1 MSGRGNLLSLF
12 HKKTE
17 TSEISSSSGEHARDS
32 GLDADQSVSSGE
44 YRRIERENIASE
56 LASTFQNVNISIGR
70 GRANLLHSFQSE
82 SQQLRNEKNPSTF
95 STSLDDFDSPGHKKE
110 CVQAKNS
117 ALTCD
122 RSEIKTNISMDGDG
136 LFCPSTI
143 YGTKGTPVNLSC
155 NYIGVKSDPKKGVYL
170 YEVRFNPPVDSTHL
184 RMKYLNEHKN
194 QFGGAKTFDGSILY
208 LPILLERELTTYVSK
223 NVDNK
228 DIEIRLLFKKKES
241 LKNCIQLYNILFDRV
256 MKTLN
261 YVKFDR
267 KHFDPSRPKV
277 IPMAKL
283 EVWPGYVI
291 AVDEYDG
298 GLMLCCDVSHRLL
311 CQKTVLDMLIEIYQH
326 NKNNYQDKAKKYLVG
341 SIVLTRYNNRMYRID
356 DICFSQNP
364 HSEFETRTG
373 SHSYV
378 EYYKIHHNI
387 YIKDD
392 KQPLL
397 ISLKQMRKNKTVD
410 TENIQFCLIPE
421 LCYLTGLHDEIRS
434 DKKLM
439 REIATFTSVTPN
451 QRILA
456 LDKYIKNVSENKEA
470 KEILENWGLSL
481 FKNYHNAIGRKMDPE
496 QIFFANQ
503 CISAGHKAE
512 FSKDAI
518 SNEMLEVKHI
528 KSWILIHQK
537 SDVRSAKTFL
547 HNIER
552 CCEAFGMSICKPIII
567 SLEQDRVDTY
577 VDALRRN
584 ICTQT
589 QIVVCI
595 CPNSRDDRY
604 SAIKKICCSE
614 LPVASQ
620 VINSRTLSNETKN
633 RSIVQK
639 VILQMN
645 CKLGGS
651 LWTVKIPFKN
661 VMICG
666 IDSYHDPCQKG
677 NSVAALVA
685 SLNSSYTHWFSKAV
699 IQTKKEELVNGLTSS
714 FETALEC
721 YKTRNGYL
729 PENVIIYRDGVGDG
743 QLNLCAKYE
752 IPQFEEVCNKSIKIT
767 FIIVQKRNNTRFFS
781 KSNNNYENPFPGTVI
796 DKYITRSHMYDFFLV
811 SQMVRQGT
819 VSPTHFVVLRDDAN
833 YGPDIIQKLSYKL
846 CFLYYNWPGTV
857 RIPACCMYAHKM
869 AYLIGQSIQRDTA
882 SSLSEKLFYL

>member
-1 MSGRGNLLSLF
+1 MPGRGNLLSLF
-12 HKKTE
+12 HKETE
-17 TSEISSSSGEHARDS
+17 TSEVSSSSGEHAKDS

-44 YRRIERENIASE
+44 YRRIARDDIASE
-56 LASTFQNVNISIGR
+56 LASTIQNVSISIGR
-70 GRANLLHSFQSE
+70 GRANFLQSFQNE
-82 SQQLRNEKNPSTF
+82 SQQLKNEKETSTF
-95 STSLDDFDSPGHKKE
+95 SKLLDDSPGQKK
-110 CVQAKNS
+110 AKNS
-117 ALTCD
+117 AFTYG
-122 RSEIKTNISMDGDG
+122 RSEIKINNSMDG

-170 YEVRFNPPVDSTHL
+170 YEVRFNPPVDSIHL

-194 QFGGAKTFDGSILY
+194 RFGGAKTFDGSILY
-208 LPILLERELTTYVSK
+208 LPILLERELTTFVSK
-223 NVDNK
+223 NVENK

-256 MKTLN
+256 MKSLN

-326 NKNNYQDKAKKYLVG
+326 NKINYQDIAKKYLVG

-373 SHSYV
+373 SQSYV
-378 EYYKIHHNI
+378 EYYKNHHNI
-387 YIKDD
+387 YIKDG

-397 ISLKQMRKNKTVD
+397 ISLKQMRKEKTVN

-456 LDKYIKNVSENKEA
+456 LDKYFKNVSENDEA

-481 FKNYHNAIGRKMDPE
+481 FKNYHNAIGRKMDSE
-496 QIFFANQ
+496 QIYFANQ
-503 CISAGHKAE
+503 CILADHKAD
-512 FSKDAI
+512 FSKDVTN
-518 SNEMLEVKHI
+518 NEMLEVKHI
-528 KSWILIHQK
+528 KSWIVIHQK
-537 SDVRSAKTFL
+537 NDVRSAKAFL
-547 HNIER
+547 TNVER
-552 CCEAFGMSICKPIII
+552 CSEAFGMSICKPTIIT
-567 SLEQDRVDTY
+567 LEQDRVDTY

-584 ICTQT
+584 IRTQT

-595 CPNSRDDRY
+595 CPNIRDDRY

-639 VILQMN
+639 IILQMN
-645 CKLGGS
+645 CKIGGS

-661 VMICG
+661 IMICG

-685 SLNSSYTHWFSKAV
+685 SLNSSYTHWYSKAV
-699 IQTKKEELVNGLTSS
+699 IQTKKEEIVSGLTSS
-714 FETALEC
+714 FEAALEC

-729 PENVIIYRDGVGDG
+729 PENVIIYRVLVDYRSWTLLAFFTARSSSDLEKLANLNSLRWAPVHAKRFIWLVLNPRVSFDYHVAYKYWACWSLCVKDGVGDG

-752 IPQFEEVCNKSIKIT
+752 IPQFEDVCKKNIKIT

-781 KSNNNYENPFPGTVI
+781 VTIDSKLRDLYQKPAKKRAKFTVI
-796 DKYITRSHMYDFFLV
+796 GWNLQVK
-811 SQMVRQGT
+811 G
-819 VSPTHFVVLRDDAN
+819 
-833 YGPDIIQKLSYKL
+833 
-846 CFLYYNWPGTV
+846 
-857 RIPACCMYAHKM
+857 
-869 AYLIGQSIQRDTA
+869 
-882 SSLSEKLFYL
+882 

>member
-17 TSEISSSSGEHARDS
+17 TSNGSSSSGEHAKDS
-32 GLDADQSVSSGE
+32 GLDATQSVSSGE
-44 YRRIERENIASE
+44 YRRIARDDIASE
-56 LASTFQNVNISIGR
+56 LASTIQNVSISIGR
-70 GRANLLHSFQSE
+70 GRANLLQSFKNE
-82 SQQLRNEKNPSTF
+82 SQQLRNEKKTSTF
-95 STSLDDFDSPGHKKE
+95 STLVDDINSPGQKKE
-110 CVQAKNS
+110 LVQAKNS
-117 ALTCD
+117 AFTCD
-122 RSEIKTNISMDGDG
+122 RSEIKTNNSMDD
-136 LFCPSTI
+136 TI
-143 YGTKGTPVNLSC
+143 YGTKGSPVNLSC

-170 YEVRFNPPVDSTHL
+170 YEVRFNPPVDSIHL

-208 LPILLERELTTYVSK
+208 LPILLERELTTFVSK

-291 AVDEYDG
+291 AVDEFDG

-326 NKNNYQDKAKKYLVG
+326 NKMNYQDKAKKYLVG

-373 SHSYV
+373 SLSYV
-378 EYYKIHHNI
+378 EYYKNHHNI

-397 ISLKQMRKNKTVD
+397 ISLKQIRKEKTVN

-421 LCYLTGLHDEIRS
+421 LCYLTGLQDEIRS

-456 LDKYIKNVSENKEA
+456 LDKYFKNVSENDEA

-503 CISAGHKAE
+503 CISAGHKAD

-528 KSWILIHQK
+528 KSWIVIHQK
-537 SDVRSAKTFL
+537 TDVRSAKMFL
-547 HNIER
+547 ANVER
-552 CCEAFGMSICKPIII
+552 CCEAFGMSICKPTIIT
-567 SLEQDRVDTY
+567 LEQDRVDTY

-584 ICTQT
+584 ISTQT

-595 CPNSRDDRY
+595 CPNIRDDRY

-639 VILQMN
+639 IILQMN
-645 CKLGGS
+645 CKIGGS

-666 IDSYHDPCQKG
+666 IDSYHDPRQKG
-677 NSVAALVA
+677 SSVAALVA
-685 SLNSSYTHWFSKAV
+685 SLNSSYTHWYSKAV
-699 IQTKKEELVNGLTSS
+699 IQTKKEEIVNGLTSS
-714 FETALEC
+714 FEAALEC
-721 YKTRNGYL
+721 YKTRNGYF
-729 PENVIIYRDGVGDG
+729 PDNVIIYRDGVGDG
-743 QLNLCAKYE
+743 QLNVCAKYE
-752 IPQFEEVCNKSIKIT
+752 IPQFEVCNKSIKIT

-781 KSNNNYENPFPGTVI
+781 ESNNNFENPLPGTVV
-796 DKYITRSHMYDFFLV
+796 DKYITRTHMYDFFLV
-811 SQMVRQGT
+811 SQMVRQGS
-819 VSPTHFVVLRDDAN
+819 VSPTHFIVLRDDAN

-882 SSLSEKLFYL
+882 SNLSEKLFYL